1 MTRILGLDPGLATGT
16 AIFDTET
23 LSFVHMEELG
33 QGVLGFTGPFGSMRL
48 SQSMNIEHIT
58 CEKFTLRSSNKFT
71 ADLHGVEILGWLY
84 GEKHIIRSRCPEP
97 SQHMQLT
104 RLRKNKD
111 NYADSVVTKLMKQGG
126 YKIGKGHN
134 RMAGSVAMWYA
145 AKVLNDRAT
154 LALLKPRDEEK

>member
-1 MTRILGLDPGLATGT
+1 MRILGIDPGLATGT

-23 LSFVHMEELG
+23 LSFVRMDELLHG
-33 QGVLGFTGPFGSMRL
+33 IDGFKVPFNVLRTSEHLGV
-48 SQSMNIEHIT
+48 EHIVA
-58 CEKFTLRSSNKFT
+58 EKFTLRSSNKFT
-71 ADLHGVEILGWLY
+71 ADLHGVEIIGWLL
-84 GEKHIIRSRCPEP
+84 GEGHIVKSKCPEP

-104 RLRKNKD
+104 RLRKAKD